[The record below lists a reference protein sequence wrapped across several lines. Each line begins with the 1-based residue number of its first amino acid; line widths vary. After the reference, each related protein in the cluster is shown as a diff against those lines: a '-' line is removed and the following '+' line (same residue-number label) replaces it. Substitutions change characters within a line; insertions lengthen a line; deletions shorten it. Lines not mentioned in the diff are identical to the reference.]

1 MLQNGHESVG
11 LEGPGGLCYSMDMR
25 VLDLKGQEDYVQY
38 GHESVGLEGPG
49 GLCYRMDM
57 RVLDLKGQED
67 YATEWT

>member
-1 MLQNGHESVG
+1 MLQNGHENVG

-49 GLCYRMDM
+49 GLCT
-57 RVLDLKGQED
+57 V
-67 YATEWT
+67 WT